1 MDREIKFRVWE
12 YRHQRTKGKGWQDSK
27 FIWQMNYSPMLEGGE
42 TMCYG
47 SSVDLNNALKN
58 GGDEDDGIINPSIFM
73 QYTGLKDKNG
83 KEIYEGDIL
92 DYKTN
97 YEPYKCVIEWDDD
110 LCSCGCCYD
119 EHHSVGFVGRVL
131 PGSKYGYSS
140 LAKNYEAMEIIGNI
154 YENPE
159 LLKEV
164 QDE

>member
-1 MDREIKFRVWE
+1 MREIKFRVWE

-83 KEIYEGDIL
+83 KEIYEGDIVMDGVDRYIVEFREGGFNL
-92 DYKTN
+92 AG
-97 YEPYKCVIEWDDD
+97 IEDFTHDIYIW
-110 LCSCGCCYD
+110 L
-119 EHHSVGFVGRVL
+119 RI
-131 PGSKYGYSS
+131 GSI
-140 LAKNYEAMEIIGNI
+140 EIIGNI

-159 LLKEV
+159 LLSNLKQTER
-164 QDE
+164 